1 MIIIRKLLTL
11 MTNCCSAYGNVGF
24 SIGYSC
30 KRLLKQDVHCK
41 DASYGF
47 VGKWSDRGK
56 LILII
61 VMVFGR
67 LKAYNLKGGRAWKL
81 R

>member
-1 MIIIRKLLTL
+1 